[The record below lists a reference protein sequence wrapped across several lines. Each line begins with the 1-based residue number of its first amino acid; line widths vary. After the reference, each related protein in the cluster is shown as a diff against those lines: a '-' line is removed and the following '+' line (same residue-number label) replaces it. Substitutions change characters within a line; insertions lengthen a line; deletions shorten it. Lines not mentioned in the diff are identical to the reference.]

1 LRQFAGGQSEVKVEA
16 ATAGEALNLL
26 TASHAELR
34 RHLFN
39 DQNALRN
46 FVNVYLNDEDIRHRN
61 GPDTPVKDGD
71 TILIVPSIAGGAVAQ
86 VDNLRV
92 GTIESESE
100 QTTQADSLRCNG
112 LPMLSNEEIARYS
125 RHVIIPEVGMT
136 GQRKLKAAS
145 VLMIG
150 TGGLGAPLGMY
161 LAAAGVGRLG
171 LVDFDVVDVS
181 NLQRQ
186 IIHGTRD
193 VGRPKI
199 ASARDR
205 LEDINPH
212 VEIETHETR
221 LTSANALQLFGNYDV
236 IVDGTDN
243 FPTRYLVNDAC
254 VLTGKPN
261 VYGSIFRFEGQVSV
275 FWAERGACYRCLYSE
290 PPPPG
295 LVPSCAEGGV
305 LGVLPGIIGAIQATE
320 ALKIILGAPDIM
332 VNRLLLFDAW
342 RMRFRELKLR
352 KNPDC
357 PVCGDNPT
365 IKELIDYEEF
375 CGVTPSPP
383 AATEDTMEEITATEL
398 KQRLDHGD
406 DIQIID
412 VREPHEY
419 EIALIP
425 GSRLIP
431 LGQVLNRVNEIDA
444 GRETVVHC
452 KMGGRSAKAIE
463 TLQRAGFTGR
473 LINLKGG
480 ITAWSNEVDPSV
492 PKY

>member
-1 LRQFAGGQSEVKVEA
+1 MPVTITIPTPLRQFAAGQSEIEVEA
-16 ATAGEALNLL
+16 NTAGEALDQL
-26 TASHAELR
+26 TSVHAELR

-46 FVNVYLNDEDIRHRN
+46 FVNVYVNDEDIRHTD
-61 GPDTPVKDGD
+61 GPNTPVKEGD
-71 TILIVPSIAGGAVAQ
+71 TILIVPSIAGGSAVLDQTA
-86 VDNLRV
+86 
-92 GTIESESE
+92 TESKPVIS
-100 QTTQADSLRCNG
+100 ADAI
-112 LPMLSNEEIARYS
+112 LPMLSNEEVGRYS
-125 RHVIIPEVGMT
+125 RHLIMPEVGMT

-171 LVDFDVVDVS
+171 LVDFDVVDAS

-186 IIHGTRD
+186 IIHGTKD

-221 LTSANALQLFGNYDV
+221 LTSANAMSLFVNYDV

-243 FPTRYLVNDAC
+243 FPTRYLVNDAS
-254 VLTGKPN
+254 VLAGKPN
-261 VYGSIFRFEGQVSV
+261 VYGSIFRFEGQASV
-275 FWAERGACYRCLYSE
+275 FWAERGPCYRCLYPE

-320 ALKIILGAPDIM
+320 TIKIILGAPDIM

-352 KNPDC
+352 KNPEC

-375 CGVTPSPP
+375 CGITQQPQTQP
-383 AATEDTMEEITATEL
+383 TMEEITATEL
-398 KQRLDHGD
+398 KQRLDRGD

-419 EIALIP
+419 EIGQIP
-425 GSRLIP
+425 NSKLIP
-431 LGQVLNRVNEIDA
+431 LGQVLTRMNEIDPN
-444 GRETVVHC
+444 RETVVHC
-452 KMGGRSAKAIE
+452 KMGGRSAKAIDA
-463 TLQRAGFTGR
+463 LQRSGFTGR
-473 LINLKGG
+473 LSNLAGG
-480 ITAWSNEVDPSV
+480 ITAWSNEVDASV

>member
-1 LRQFAGGQSEVKVEA
+1 MPITIAIPAPLRQFASGQSQIEVEA
-16 ATAGEALNLL
+16 KTAGEALDLL
-26 TASHAELR
+26 TSTHAALR

-46 FVNVYLNDEDIRHRN
+46 FVNVYLNDEDIRHAS
-61 GPDTPVKDGD
+61 GPETPVKDGD
-71 TILIVPSIAGGAVAQ
+71 TLMIVPSIAGGAVIEEE
-86 VDNLRV
+86 V
-92 GTIESESE
+92 G
-100 QTTQADSLRCNG
+100 QSL
-112 LPMLSNEEIARYS
+112 PELSNEEIMRYS
-125 RHVIIPEVGMT
+125 RHLIMPEVGMQ

-171 LVDFDVVDVS
+171 LVDFDVVDMS

-186 IIHGTRD
+186 IIHGTKD

-205 LEDINPH
+205 IEDINPH

-221 LTSANALQLFGNYDV
+221 LTSANALNLFVNYDV

-261 VYGSIFRFEGQVSV
+261 VYGSIFRFEGQASV
-275 FWAERGACYRCLYSE
+275 FWAERGPCYRCLYPE

-320 ALKIILGAPDIM
+320 AIKLILG
-332 VNRLLLFDAW
+332 
-342 RMRFRELKLR
+342 K
-352 KNPDC
+352 
-357 PVCGDNPT
+357 GDS
-365 IKELIDYEEF
+365 L
-375 CGVTPSPP
+375 
-383 AATEDTMEEITATEL
+383 
-398 KQRLDHGD
+398 
-406 DIQIID
+406 
-412 VREPHEY
+412 
-419 EIALIP
+419 
-425 GSRLIP
+425 
-431 LGQVLNRVNEIDA
+431 
-444 GRETVVHC
+444 
-452 KMGGRSAKAIE
+452 
-463 TLQRAGFTGR
+463 
-473 LINLKGG
+473 
-480 ITAWSNEVDPSV
+480 
-492 PKY
+492 